1 MMCLV
6 VRIGKESRGSP
17 DLLLTMEDSGVPNAG
32 TNANNKQQW
41 KNNTN
46 TTTRENIFVQKTVL
60 QPCVRMN
67 ASDNYVRLRMII

>member
-6 VRIGKESRGSP
+6 VRIGKETRGSP

-41 KNNTN
+41 KNNTSAS
-46 TTTRENIFVQKTVL
+46 TRENIF
-60 QPCVRMN
+60 
-67 ASDNYVRLRMII
+67 A